1 MIGDTNVR
9 AMPVAAG
16 TQISTLEVGTLV
28 KMNLDGA
35 PWEWRIVHQGL
46 PGDMYDASCD
56 GCWLLLENIYTLLF
70 WDSDN
75 PNRHNNDYQNSDVFG
90 LLQSDFFSMLDLGI
104 QGQVKQ
110 VKIPYVNGTG
120 PEGSVSSGAN
130 GLSCKL
136 FLLSGYEVGLT
147 TSEEANLP
155 IDGVKLSYFDSG
167 YSSTATN
174 KRIATWDGSAT
185 EWWLRSP
192 DMGWLYAV
200 FCVLPEGYGGTM
212 TCTDQL
218 GIRPALILPS
228 TALVDDDLNVLAA

>member
-9 AMPVAAG
+9 AMPVAVG

-46 PGDMYDASCD
+46 PGSMYDASCD
-56 GCWLLLENIYTLLF
+56 GCWLLLENIYTQIL
-70 WDSDN
+70 WSSRK
-75 PNRHNNDYQNSDVFG
+75 PNGYNDYQNSDVFG
-90 LLQSDFFSMLDLGI
+90 LLQNDFFSMLDSGI
-104 QGQVKQ
+104 QRQVKQ
-110 VKIPYVNGTG
+110 VKIPYVNGISS
-120 PEGSVSSGAN
+120 EGSVSSGAN

-147 TSEEANLP
+147 TSEDPDFP

-192 DMGWLYAV
+192 DMGWPYAA
-200 FCVLPEGYGGTM
+200 FCVLPGGRAESM
-212 TCTDQL
+212 NCSDWL

-228 TALVDDDLNVLAA
+228 SALVDDDLNVLAA